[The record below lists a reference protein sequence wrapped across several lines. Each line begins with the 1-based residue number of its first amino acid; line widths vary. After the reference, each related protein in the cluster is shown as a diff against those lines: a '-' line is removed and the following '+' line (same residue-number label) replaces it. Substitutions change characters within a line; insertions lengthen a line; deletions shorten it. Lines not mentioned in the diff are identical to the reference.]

1 MTTMN
6 MLNQMI
12 RFNNLGVGTAEA
24 LIPDHGDFEQW
35 AVLACDQYT
44 TDEAY
49 WNRVAKRVGDDP
61 STLNIVYPEIYLQ
74 NDDEKTQN
82 EKIQKIIDN
91 THKYFGEVYEEVSE
105 KRSDGFIYVKRQTS
119 TGTRKGIILCLD
131 LKMVGTDGKFR
142 PSEAVIEERM
152 LVRKKIREGAAI
164 ETPHIL
170 MFADDKEGILF
181 RDLEKLERDKPL
193 YDFELMENGGNVK
206 GWFAGGEMVFS
217 VTDAIEEL
225 QKERNFCLTV
235 GDGNHALMAAKMHY
249 DQMAKE
255 FDEDILRNH
264 PLRYVMV
271 EVVNIY
277 DESIKFSPINKVL
290 MEINP
295 KEVLDKILANVPG
308 AKFNEGGSGQ
318 IQIVSNDFCGG
329 LECDDL
335 FALQKQ
341 IEELACRVDY
351 INDENA
357 ATELGKQNGNITFLM
372 PVVKKEELFD
382 IIEKNGMLPK
392 KSFSMGDA
400 NDKRFYF
407 ETRRIIM

>member
-1 MTTMN
+1 MTIMN

-24 LIPDHGDFEQW
+24 LIPDHGDFKQW
-35 AVLACDQYT
+35 ATIACDQYT

-49 WNRVAKRVGDDP
+49 WNRVAQRVGDDP

-74 NDDEKTQN
+74 KDDEKTQE
-82 EKIQKIIDN
+82 EKIQKIIEN
-91 THKYFGEVYEEVSE
+91 SHKYFDELYEEVSE

-119 TGTRKGIILCLD
+119 TGTRKGILMCLD

-152 LVRKKIREGAAI
+152 IVRKKIREGAAI
-164 ETPHIL
+164 EAPHIL
-170 MFADDKEGILF
+170 MFADDKEGKLF
-181 RDLEKLERDKPL
+181 KDLEKLESEKPL
-193 YDFELMENGGNVK
+193 YDFDLMENGGNIK

-217 VTDAIEEL
+217 VTDAIEAL
-225 QKERNFCLTV
+225 QEERSFCLTV

-249 DQMAKE
+249 DEMAKE

-277 DESIKFSPINKVL
+277 DESIQFSPINKVL
-290 MEINP
+290 MEVNP
-295 KEVLDKILANVPG
+295 KEVLDKIIQNVPSV
-308 AKFNEGGSGQ
+308 KFNEGGAGQ
-318 IQIVSNDFCGG
+318 IQIVSKDFSGG

-341 IEELACRVDY
+341 IEELNCRVDY

-357 ATELGKQNGNITFLM
+357 ATDLGKGEGNITFLM
-372 PVVKKEELFD
+372 PVIKKEELFD